1 MFIIRFL
8 QTSADFSNTK
18 GLVTLVLNLFKM
30 KLSLLDSP
38 FLVLIS
44 VLVIAAMAKTI
55 ILTGATG
62 LIGSSIFEKL
72 IQRGDRVIIFARNP
86 DTAKEKLP
94 NAASYVR
101 WDAEKFDEQ
110 SSGNWR
116 DSIGQ
121 ADAVIHLAGVPV
133 AERWND
139 GYKKRIYDSR
149 VLSTRS
155 LVSAIEASSRK
166 PNVFISASGIGY
178 YGIQPQQ
185 PDVPE
190 LTETSPAATDFLAT
204 VCVDWENEALK
215 AETFGVRTVVIRTGV
230 VLSTKGGA
238 LEKMLTPFKLFA
250 GGPVGSGRQ
259 WVSWI
264 HLDDEVAVFLYA
276 LDNPDVHGALNATAP
291 QAVTMSDLA
300 SSLGKALSRPSLF
313 PVPKA
318 ALQLLFGE
326 AADVV
331 AEGQRVAP
339 KRLTELGFRF
349 SHQEV
354 DAALKDLLARSV

>member
-1 MFIIRFL
+1 M
-8 QTSADFSNTK
+8 
-18 GLVTLVLNLFKM
+18 LNLFKM

-38 FLVLIS
+38 FLVLILT
-44 VLVIAAMAKTI
+44 LVIAAMAKTI

-72 IQRGDRVIIFARNP
+72 TQRGDRVIVFARDP

-101 WDAEKFDEQ
+101 WDAEKSDDQ
-110 SSGNWR
+110 SNSDWR
-116 DSIGQ
+116 SSIGQ
-121 ADAVIHLAGVPV
+121 ADAIIHLAGVPV

-139 GYKKRIYDSR
+139 EYKKRIYDSR
-149 VLSTRS
+149 ILSTRN
-155 LVSAIEASSRK
+155 LVSAIEASAKK
-166 PNVFISASGIGY
+166 PNAFISASGIGY

-185 PDVPE
+185 HDVPE
-190 LTETSPAATDFLAT
+190 LTESSPAATDFLAN
-204 VCVDWENEALK
+204 VCVDWEAEALR
-215 AETFGVRTVVIRTGV
+215 AETLGVRTAVIRTGV
-230 VLSTKGGA
+230 VLSTRGGA

-250 GGPVGSGRQ
+250 GGPIGGGGQ

-264 HLDDEVAVFLYA
+264 HLDDEVAIFLYA
-276 LDNPDVHGALNATAP
+276 LDNADVRGALNATAP
-291 QAVTMSDLA
+291 KAVTMSDLA
-300 SSLGKALSRPSLF
+300 RSLGRALSRPSLF

-349 SHQEV
+349 SYQDV
-354 DAALKDLLARSV
+354 DAALKDLLARSA